1 MPFTPRFT
9 ITNAPASLN
18 QFLPLIYLI
27 GTS

>member
-18 QFLPLIYLI
+18 QVRPLIYFL